1 MNFSGYLKIL
11 RLHQWLK
18 NLMLFFPPFLGG
30 ALLQPGMLSR
40 GVVPFLAF
48 SFASSAVYVFN
59 DIMDLERDREH
70 PEKSC
75 RPLAS
80 GIINKTQAVALMV
93 VLLLGGVFLGGQTS
107 SRFLLFILLYLLISA
122 LYSLGLKNRPIADIF
137 CITSGFVLRLYAGG
151 LVFGVLVSDW
161 LFLTVFL
168 LALFLSVGKRYSE
181 SLSLGEDAGKHRRA
195 LEAYPDGFL
204 EGSMYMAGAAVL
216 VTYSMYVVNKPLLVY
231 TVPLCMFGLLRYLFC
246 VKSGRN
252 GDPTQALLRD
262 GPLLAI
268 GIFWVLMVTWSVYR

>member
-70 PEKSC
+70 PEKSR

-80 GIINKTQAVALMV
+80 GAISKTQAFALMF
-93 VLLLGGVFLGGQTS
+93 VLLLGVIFLGGQTS
-107 SRFLLFILLYLLISA
+107 SRFLIFILFYFLITT
-122 LYSLGLKNRPIADIF
+122 LYSLGLKNKPIADIL
-137 CITSGFVLRLYAGG
+137 CITIGFVLRLYAGG
-151 LVFGVLVSDW
+151 TAFGVLVSDW

-181 SLSLGEDAGKHRRA
+181 NLSLGEGAGKHRCA
-195 LEAYPDGFL
+195 LETYPDGFL
-204 EGSMYMAGAAVL
+204 EGSMYLAGAAVL
-216 VTYSMYVVNKPLLVY
+216 VTYSMYVINKPFLVY

-246 VKSGRN
+246 VKSGFN

-262 GPLLAI
+262 RPLLAI
-268 GIFWVLMVTWSVYR
+268 GIFWVLMVTLGVYR